1 MCGFVGCI
9 HGSDLNDH
17 DLDYEKKIKEMNK
30 LIVHRGPDDE
40 GFFFDDYISFG
51 FRRLSIID
59 VEKGHQPL
67 SYENERYW
75 IVFNGEVYNY
85 IELRDELIADGLT
98 FETDSDTEVIIA
110 TYAKYKEKTAER
122 LRGMFGFVIWDKVE
136 KSVYGARDHF
146 GIKPFHYAE
155 EDGNIYFAS
164 EKKSIYEILKK
175 KEINPVALQNYLTFQ
190 FVPDPETLTEN
201 IHRLPPG
208 HYFTKPLNGEMEI
221 TRYWEATFAPIQ
233 KSEDEFAKAIKDVLY
248 DSVEKHMRSD
258 VTVGSFLS
266 GGVDSSI
273 IVAIAREFNPK
284 IKTISVGFE
293 REGYSEI
300 DVAKETADRLNVE
313 NISEIITAQQ
323 FMDEFPRFVWH
334 MDDPLADPAAVPQ
347 FFLAEIARKHVKVAL
362 SGEGADEVFGGYT
375 IYNEP
380 NSLKRIDSLPSG
392 LKKGLNQLAK
402 IMPEG
407 MRGKSFIQR
416 GTTPM
421 EQRYVGNA
429 KIFEEAEKK
438 KLMVNYLAG
447 HPYQNVTKP
456 FYDRSKGYDPI
467 DRMQYIDIHTW
478 LNGDLLLNAD
488 RTTMAASLEL
498 RTPFLDKEVFKVARE
513 LPSDIRIANGTTK
526 YILRKAAES
535 FVPDNVLYRKK
546 LGFPV
551 PIRHWLKDEMN
562 SWVKGII
569 ADSQTDH
576 LINKSYVLGLLE
588 DHCAGKLDN
597 SRKIWTVITFMVWH
611 KLYVETGE
619 QFLVLPNSKAVIQ

>member
-40 GFFFDDYISFG
+40 GFFFDDHISFG

-438 KLMVNYLAG
+438 KLMVNYLSG

>member
-9 HGSDLNDH
+9 HGDNQNH
-17 DLDYEKKIKEMNK
+17 DLVDYEKTIREMNK

-40 GFFFDDYISFG
+40 GFFFDDHISFG

-75 IVFNGEVYNY
+75 IIFNGEVYNY
-85 IELRDELIADGLT
+85 IELRDELLKDGYT

-122 LRGMFGFVIWDKVE
+122 LRGMFGFVIWDKQE

-155 EDGNIYFAS
+155 EDGVIYFAS
-164 EKKSIYEILKK
+164 EKKSIYQILKK
-175 KEINPVALQNYLTFQ
+175 KELDEVSLQNYLTFQ
-190 FVPDPETLTEN
+190 FVPDPDTMTKG
-201 IHRLPPG
+201 IHRLAPG
-208 HYFTKPLNGEMEI
+208 HYFTKKLDRPMEI
-221 TRYWEATFAPIQ
+221 TRYWEATFAPVQ
-233 KSEDEFAKAIKDVLY
+233 KSEETFAKEIKDALY

-313 NISEIITAQQ
+313 NISSIITPQE

-347 FFLAEIARKHVKVAL
+347 FFLSEVARRHVKVAL
-362 SGEGADEVFGGYT
+362 SGEGADEMFGGYT

-380 NSLKRIDSLPSG
+380 NSLKTLTNLPNG
-392 LKKGLNQLAK
+392 LKKGLNHLAK
-402 IMPEG
+402 MMPEG
-407 MRGKSFIQR
+407 MRGKSFLER

-421 EQRYVGNA
+421 EERYVGNA
-429 KIFEEAEKK
+429 KIFEEAEKQ
-438 KLMVNYLAG
+438 KLLKNYLAG
-447 HPYQNVTKP
+447 HPYQDVTRP
-456 FYDRSKGYDPI
+456 FYDASKGYDPI
-467 DRMQYIDIHTW
+467 DRMQFIDIHTW

-488 RTTMAASLEL
+488 RTTMAHSLEL
-498 RTPFLDKEVFKVARE
+498 RTPFLDKEVFKVART

-562 SWVKGII
+562 EWAKGII
-569 ADSQTDH
+569 RESATDH
-576 LINKSYVLGLLE
+576 LINKQYVLQLLE
-588 DHCAGKLDN
+588 DHCAGKADN
-597 SRKIWTVITFMVWH
+597 SRKIWTVLTFMVWY
-611 KLYVETGE
+611 KVYIETNQ
-619 QFLVLPNSKAVIQ
+619 QFLMTPK

>member
-9 HGSDLNDH
+9 HGDNQNH
-17 DLDYEKKIKEMNK
+17 DLVDYEKTIREMNK

-40 GFFFDDYISFG
+40 GFFFDDHISFG

-75 IVFNGEVYNY
+75 IIFNGEVYNY
-85 IELRDELIADGLT
+85 IELRDELLKNGYT

-122 LRGMFGFVIWDKVE
+122 LRGMFGFVIWDKQE
-136 KSVYGARDHF
+136 KAVYGARDHF

-155 EDGNIYFAS
+155 EDGVIYFAS
-164 EKKSIYEILKK
+164 EKKSIYQILKK
-175 KEINPVALQNYLTFQ
+175 KELDEVSLQNYLTFQ
-190 FVPDPETLTEN
+190 FVPDPATMTKG
-201 IHRLPPG
+201 IHRLAPG
-208 HYFTKPLNGEMEI
+208 HYFTKKLDGPMEI
-221 TRYWEATFAPIQ
+221 TRYWEATFAPVQ
-233 KSEDEFAKAIKDVLY
+233 KSEETFAKEIKDALY

-313 NISEIITAQQ
+313 NISSIITPQE

-347 FFLAEIARKHVKVAL
+347 FFLSEVARRHVKVAL
-362 SGEGADEVFGGYT
+362 SGEGADEMFGGYT

-380 NSLKRIDSLPSG
+380 NSLKTLTNLPNG
-392 LKKGLNQLAK
+392 LKKGLNHLAK

-407 MRGKSFIQR
+407 MRGKSFLER

-421 EQRYVGNA
+421 EERYVGNA
-429 KIFEEAEKK
+429 KIFEEAEKQ
-438 KLMVNYLAG
+438 KLLKNYLAG
-447 HPYQNVTKP
+447 HPYQDVTRP
-456 FYDRSKGYDPI
+456 FYDASKGYDPI
-467 DRMQYIDIHTW
+467 DRMQFIDIHTW

-488 RTTMAASLEL
+488 RTTMAHSLEL
-498 RTPFLDKEVFKVARE
+498 RTPFLDKEVFKVART

-562 SWVKGII
+562 EWAKGII
-569 ADSQTDH
+569 RESATDH
-576 LINKSYVLGLLE
+576 LINKQYVLQLLE
-588 DHCAGKLDN
+588 DHCAGKADN
-597 SRKIWTVITFMVWH
+597 SRKIWTVLTFMVWY
-611 KLYVETGE
+611 KVYIETNQ
-619 QFLVLPNSKAVIQ
+619 QFLMTPK

>member
-40 GFFFDDYISFG
+40 GFFFDDHISFG

-233 KSEDEFAKAIKDVLY
+233 KSEDEFAKVIKDVLY

>member
-9 HGSDLNDH
+9 HGDNQNH
-17 DLDYEKKIKEMNK
+17 DLVDYEKTIREMNK

-40 GFFFDDYISFG
+40 GFFFDDHISFG

-75 IVFNGEVYNY
+75 IIFNGEVYNY
-85 IELRDELIADGLT
+85 IELRDELLKDGYT

-122 LRGMFGFVIWDKVE
+122 LRGMFGFVIWDKQE

-155 EDGNIYFAS
+155 EDGVIYFAS
-164 EKKSIYEILKK
+164 EKKSIYQILKK
-175 KEINPVALQNYLTFQ
+175 KELDEVSLQNYLTFQ
-190 FVPDPETLTEN
+190 FVPDPDTMTKG
-201 IHRLPPG
+201 IHRLAPG
-208 HYFTKPLNGEMEI
+208 HYFTKKIDGPMEI
-221 TRYWEATFAPIQ
+221 TRYWEATFAPVQ
-233 KSEDEFAKAIKDVLY
+233 KSEETFAKEIKDALY

-313 NISEIITAQQ
+313 NISSIITPQE

-347 FFLAEIARKHVKVAL
+347 FFLSEVARRHVKVAL
-362 SGEGADEVFGGYT
+362 SGEGADEMFGGYT

-380 NSLKRIDSLPSG
+380 NSLKTLTNLPNG
-392 LKKGLNQLAK
+392 LKKGLNHLAK

-407 MRGKSFIQR
+407 MRGKSFLER

-421 EQRYVGNA
+421 EERYVGNA
-429 KIFEEAEKK
+429 KIFEEAEKQ
-438 KLMVNYLAG
+438 KLLKNYLAG
-447 HPYQNVTKP
+447 HPYQDVTRP
-456 FYDRSKGYDPI
+456 FYDASKGYDPI
-467 DRMQYIDIHTW
+467 DRMQFIDIHTW

-488 RTTMAASLEL
+488 RTTMAHSLEL
-498 RTPFLDKEVFKVARE
+498 RTPFLDKEVFKVART

-562 SWVKGII
+562 EWAKGII
-569 ADSQTDH
+569 RESATDH
-576 LINKSYVLGLLE
+576 LINKQYVLQLLE
-588 DHCAGKLDN
+588 DHCAGKADN
-597 SRKIWTVITFMVWH
+597 SRKIWTVLTFMVWY
-611 KLYVETGE
+611 KVYIETNQ
-619 QFLVLPNSKAVIQ
+619 QFLMTPK

>member
-40 GFFFDDYISFG
+40 GFFFDDHISFG

-98 FETDSDTEVIIA
+98 FETDSDTEAIIA

>member
-9 HGSDLNDH
+9 HGDNQNH
-17 DLDYEKKIKEMNK
+17 DLVDYEKTIREMNK

-40 GFFFDDYISFG
+40 GFFFDDHISFG

-75 IVFNGEVYNY
+75 IIFNGEVYNY
-85 IELRDELIADGLT
+85 IELRDELLKDGYT

-122 LRGMFGFVIWDKVE
+122 LRGMFGFVIWDKQE

-155 EDGNIYFAS
+155 EDGVIYFAS
-164 EKKSIYEILKK
+164 EKKSIYQILKK
-175 KEINPVALQNYLTFQ
+175 KELDEVSLQNYLTFQ
-190 FVPDPETLTEN
+190 FVPDPDTMTKG
-201 IHRLPPG
+201 IHRLAPG
-208 HYFTKPLNGEMEI
+208 HYFTKKLDGPMEI
-221 TRYWEATFAPIQ
+221 TRYWEATFAPVQ
-233 KSEDEFAKAIKDVLY
+233 KSEETFAKEIKDALY

-313 NISEIITAQQ
+313 NISSIITPQE

-347 FFLAEIARKHVKVAL
+347 FFLSEVARRHVKVAL
-362 SGEGADEVFGGYT
+362 SGEGADEMFGGYT

-380 NSLKRIDSLPSG
+380 NSLKTLTNLPNG
-392 LKKGLNQLAK
+392 LKKGLNHLAK

-407 MRGKSFIQR
+407 MRGKSFLER

-421 EQRYVGNA
+421 EERYVGNA
-429 KIFEEAEKK
+429 KIFEEAEKQ
-438 KLMVNYLAG
+438 KLLKNYLAG
-447 HPYQNVTKP
+447 HPYQDVTRP
-456 FYDRSKGYDPI
+456 FYDASKGYDPI
-467 DRMQYIDIHTW
+467 DRMQFIDIHTW

-488 RTTMAASLEL
+488 RTTMAHSLEL
-498 RTPFLDKEVFKVARE
+498 RTPFLDKEVFKVART

-562 SWVKGII
+562 EWAKGII
-569 ADSQTDH
+569 RESATDH
-576 LINKSYVLGLLE
+576 LINKQYVLQLLE
-588 DHCAGKLDN
+588 DHCAGKADN
-597 SRKIWTVITFMVWH
+597 SRKIWTVLTFMVWY
-611 KLYVETGE
+611 KVYIETNQ
-619 QFLVLPNSKAVIQ
+619 QFLMTPK

>member
-9 HGSDLNDH
+9 HGDNQNH
-17 DLDYEKKIKEMNK
+17 DLVDYKKTIREMNK

-40 GFFFDDYISFG
+40 GFFFDDHISFG

-75 IVFNGEVYNY
+75 IIFNGEVYNY
-85 IELRDELIADGLT
+85 IELRDELLKDGYT

-122 LRGMFGFVIWDKVE
+122 LRGMFGFVIWDKQE

-155 EDGNIYFAS
+155 EDGVIYFAS
-164 EKKSIYEILKK
+164 EKKSIYQILKK
-175 KEINPVALQNYLTFQ
+175 KELDEVSLQNYLTFQ
-190 FVPDPETLTEN
+190 FVPDPDTMTKG
-201 IHRLPPG
+201 IHRLAPG
-208 HYFTKPLNGEMEI
+208 HYFTKKLDGPMEI
-221 TRYWEATFAPIQ
+221 TRYWEATFAPVQ
-233 KSEDEFAKAIKDVLY
+233 KSEETFAKEIKDALY

-313 NISEIITAQQ
+313 NISSIITPQE

-347 FFLAEIARKHVKVAL
+347 FFLSEVARRHVKVAL
-362 SGEGADEVFGGYT
+362 SGEGADEMFGGYT

-380 NSLKRIDSLPSG
+380 NSLKTLTNLPNG
-392 LKKGLNQLAK
+392 LKKGLNHLAK

-407 MRGKSFIQR
+407 MRGKSFLER

-421 EQRYVGNA
+421 EERYVGNA
-429 KIFEEAEKK
+429 KIFEEAEKQ
-438 KLMVNYLAG
+438 KLLKNYLAG
-447 HPYQNVTKP
+447 HPYQDVTRP
-456 FYDRSKGYDPI
+456 FYDASKGYDPI
-467 DRMQYIDIHTW
+467 DRMQFIDIHTW

-488 RTTMAASLEL
+488 RTTMAHSLEL
-498 RTPFLDKEVFKVARE
+498 RTPFLDKEVFKVART

-562 SWVKGII
+562 EWAKGII
-569 ADSQTDH
+569 RESATDH
-576 LINKSYVLGLLE
+576 LINKQYVLQLLE
-588 DHCAGKLDN
+588 DHCAGKADN
-597 SRKIWTVITFMVWH
+597 SRKIWTVLTFMVWY
-611 KLYVETGE
+611 KVYIETNQ
-619 QFLVLPNSKAVIQ
+619 QFLMTPK

>member
-9 HGSDLNDH
+9 HGDNKNH
-17 DLDYEKKIKEMNK
+17 DLVDYEKTIREMNK

-40 GFFFDDYISFG
+40 GFFFDDHISFG

-75 IVFNGEVYNY
+75 IIFNGEVYNY
-85 IELRDELIADGLT
+85 IELRDELLKDGYT

-122 LRGMFGFVIWDKVE
+122 LRGMFGFVIWDKQE
-136 KSVYGARDHF
+136 KAVYGARDHF

-155 EDGNIYFAS
+155 EDGVIYFAS
-164 EKKSIYEILKK
+164 EKKSIYQILKK
-175 KEINPVALQNYLTFQ
+175 KELDEVSLQNYLTFQ
-190 FVPDPETLTEN
+190 FVPDPATMTKG
-201 IHRLPPG
+201 IHRLAPG
-208 HYFTKPLNGEMEI
+208 HYFTKKLDGPMEI
-221 TRYWEATFAPIQ
+221 TRYWEATFAPVQ
-233 KSEDEFAKAIKDVLY
+233 KSEETFAKEIKDALY

-313 NISEIITAQQ
+313 NISSIITPQE

-347 FFLAEIARKHVKVAL
+347 FFLSEVARRHVKVAL
-362 SGEGADEVFGGYT
+362 SGEGADEMFGGYT

-380 NSLKRIDSLPSG
+380 NSLKTLTNLPNG
-392 LKKGLNQLAK
+392 LKKGLNHLAK

-407 MRGKSFIQR
+407 MRGKSFLER

-421 EQRYVGNA
+421 EERYVGNA
-429 KIFEEAEKK
+429 KIFEEAEKQ
-438 KLMVNYLAG
+438 KLLKNYLAG
-447 HPYQNVTKP
+447 HPYQDVTRP
-456 FYDRSKGYDPI
+456 FYDASKGYDPI
-467 DRMQYIDIHTW
+467 DRMQFIDIHTW

-488 RTTMAASLEL
+488 RTTMAHSLEL
-498 RTPFLDKEVFKVARE
+498 RTPFLDKEVFKVART

-562 SWVKGII
+562 EWAKGII
-569 ADSQTDH
+569 RESATDH
-576 LINKSYVLGLLE
+576 LINKQYVLQLLE
-588 DHCAGKLDN
+588 DHCAGKADN
-597 SRKIWTVITFMVWH
+597 SRKIWTVLTFMVWY
-611 KLYVETGE
+611 KVYIETNQ
-619 QFLVLPNSKAVIQ
+619 QFLMTPK

>member
-9 HGSDLNDH
+9 HGDNQNH
-17 DLDYEKKIKEMNK
+17 DLVDYEKTIREMNK

-40 GFFFDDYISFG
+40 GFFFDDHISFG

-75 IVFNGEVYNY
+75 IIFNGEVYNY
-85 IELRDELIADGLT
+85 IELRDELLKDGYT

-122 LRGMFGFVIWDKVE
+122 LRGMFGFVIWDKQE

-155 EDGNIYFAS
+155 EDGVIYFAS
-164 EKKSIYEILKK
+164 EKKSIYQILKK
-175 KEINPVALQNYLTFQ
+175 KELDEVSLQNYLTFQ
-190 FVPDPETLTEN
+190 FVPDPDTMTKG
-201 IHRLPPG
+201 IHRLAPG
-208 HYFTKPLNGEMEI
+208 HYFTKKLDGPMEI
-221 TRYWEATFAPIQ
+221 TRYWEATFAPVQ
-233 KSEDEFAKAIKDVLY
+233 KSEETFAKEVKDALY

-313 NISEIITAQQ
+313 NISSIITPQE

-347 FFLAEIARKHVKVAL
+347 FFLSEVARRHVKVAL
-362 SGEGADEVFGGYT
+362 SGEGADEMFGGYT

-380 NSLKRIDSLPSG
+380 NSLKTLTNLPNG
-392 LKKGLNQLAK
+392 LKKGLNHLAK
-402 IMPEG
+402 MMPEG
-407 MRGKSFIQR
+407 MRGKSFLER

-421 EQRYVGNA
+421 EERYVGNA
-429 KIFEEAEKK
+429 KIFEEAEKQ
-438 KLMVNYLAG
+438 KLLKNYLAG
-447 HPYQNVTKP
+447 HPYQDVTRP
-456 FYDRSKGYDPI
+456 FYDASKGYDPI
-467 DRMQYIDIHTW
+467 DRMQFIDIHTW

-488 RTTMAASLEL
+488 RTTMAHSLEL
-498 RTPFLDKEVFKVARE
+498 RTPFLDKEVFKVART

-562 SWVKGII
+562 EWAKGII
-569 ADSQTDH
+569 RESATDH
-576 LINKSYVLGLLE
+576 LINKQYVLQLLD
-588 DHCAGKLDN
+588 DHCAGKADN
-597 SRKIWTVITFMVWH
+597 SRKIWTVLTFMVWY
-611 KLYVETGE
+611 KVYIETNQ
-619 QFLVLPNSKAVIQ
+619 QFLMTPK

>member
-9 HGSDLNDH
+9 HGDNQNH
-17 DLDYEKKIKEMNK
+17 DLVDYEKTIREMNK

-40 GFFFDDYISFG
+40 GFFFDDHISFG

-75 IVFNGEVYNY
+75 IIFNGEVYNY
-85 IELRDELIADGLT
+85 IELRDELLKDGYT

-122 LRGMFGFVIWDKVE
+122 LRGMFGFVIWDKQE

-155 EDGNIYFAS
+155 EEGVIYFAS
-164 EKKSIYEILKK
+164 EKKSIYQILKK
-175 KEINPVALQNYLTFQ
+175 KELDEVSLQNYLTFQ
-190 FVPDPETLTEN
+190 FVPDPDTMTKG
-201 IHRLPPG
+201 IHRLAPG
-208 HYFTKPLNGEMEI
+208 HYFTKKLDGPMEI
-221 TRYWEATFAPIQ
+221 TRYWEATFAPVQ
-233 KSEDEFAKAIKDVLY
+233 KSEETFAKEIKDALY

-313 NISEIITAQQ
+313 NISSIITPQE

-347 FFLAEIARKHVKVAL
+347 FFLSEVARRHVKVAL
-362 SGEGADEVFGGYT
+362 SGEGADEMFGGYT

-380 NSLKRIDSLPSG
+380 NSLKTLTNLPNG
-392 LKKGLNQLAK
+392 LKKGLNHLAK
-402 IMPEG
+402 MMPEG
-407 MRGKSFIQR
+407 MRGKSFLER

-421 EQRYVGNA
+421 EERYVGNA
-429 KIFEEAEKK
+429 KIFEEAEKQ
-438 KLMVNYLAG
+438 KLLKNYLAG
-447 HPYQNVTKP
+447 HPYQDVTRP
-456 FYDRSKGYDPI
+456 FYDASKGYDPI
-467 DRMQYIDIHTW
+467 DRMQFIDIHTW

-488 RTTMAASLEL
+488 RTTMAHSLEL
-498 RTPFLDKEVFKVARE
+498 RTPFLDKEVFKVART

-562 SWVKGII
+562 EWAKGII
-569 ADSQTDH
+569 RESATDH
-576 LINKSYVLGLLE
+576 LINKQYVLQLLE
-588 DHCAGKLDN
+588 DHCAGKADN
-597 SRKIWTVITFMVWH
+597 SRKIWTVLTFMVWY
-611 KLYVETGE
+611 KVYIETNQ
-619 QFLVLPNSKAVIQ
+619 QFLMTPK

>member
-9 HGSDLNDH
+9 HGDNQNH
-17 DLDYEKKIKEMNK
+17 DLVDYEKTIREMNK

-40 GFFFDDYISFG
+40 GFFFDDHISFG

-75 IVFNGEVYNY
+75 IIFNGEVYNY
-85 IELRDELIADGLT
+85 IELRDELLKDGYT

-122 LRGMFGFVIWDKVE
+122 LRGMFGFVIWDKQE
-136 KSVYGARDHF
+136 KAVYGARDHF

-155 EDGNIYFAS
+155 EDGVIYFAS
-164 EKKSIYEILKK
+164 EKKSIYQILKK
-175 KEINPVALQNYLTFQ
+175 KELDEVSLQNYLTFQ
-190 FVPDPETLTEN
+190 FVPDPDTMTKG
-201 IHRLPPG
+201 IHRLAPG
-208 HYFTKPLNGEMEI
+208 HYFTKKLDGPMEI
-221 TRYWEATFAPIQ
+221 TRYWEATFAPVQ
-233 KSEDEFAKAIKDVLY
+233 KSEETFAKEIKDALY

-313 NISEIITAQQ
+313 NISSIITPQE

-347 FFLAEIARKHVKVAL
+347 FFLSEVARRHVKVAL
-362 SGEGADEVFGGYT
+362 SGEGADEMFGGYT

-380 NSLKRIDSLPSG
+380 NSLKTLTNLPNG
-392 LKKGLNQLAK
+392 LKKGLNHLAK

-407 MRGKSFIQR
+407 MRGKSFLER

-421 EQRYVGNA
+421 EERYVGNA
-429 KIFEEAEKK
+429 KIFEEAEKQ
-438 KLMVNYLAG
+438 KLLKNYLAG
-447 HPYQNVTKP
+447 HPYQDVTRP
-456 FYDRSKGYDPI
+456 FYDASKGYDPI
-467 DRMQYIDIHTW
+467 DRMQFIDIHTW

-488 RTTMAASLEL
+488 RTTMAHSLEL
-498 RTPFLDKEVFKVARE
+498 RTPFLDKEVFKVART

-562 SWVKGII
+562 EWAKGII
-569 ADSQTDH
+569 RESATDH
-576 LINKSYVLGLLE
+576 LINKQYVLQLLE
-588 DHCAGKLDN
+588 DHCAGKADN
-597 SRKIWTVITFMVWH
+597 SRKIWTVLTFMVWY
-611 KLYVETGE
+611 KVYIETNQ
-619 QFLVLPNSKAVIQ
+619 QFLMTPK

>member
-9 HGSDLNDH
+9 HGDNQNH
-17 DLDYEKKIKEMNK
+17 DLVDYKKTIREMNK

-40 GFFFDDYISFG
+40 GFFFDDHISFG

-75 IVFNGEVYNY
+75 IIFNGEVYNY
-85 IELRDELIADGLT
+85 IELRDELLKDGYT

-122 LRGMFGFVIWDKVE
+122 LRGMFGFVIWDKRE
-136 KSVYGARDHF
+136 KAVYGARDHF

-155 EDGNIYFAS
+155 EDGVIYFAS
-164 EKKSIYEILKK
+164 EKKSIYQILKK
-175 KEINPVALQNYLTFQ
+175 KELDEVSLQNYLTFQ
-190 FVPDPETLTEN
+190 FVPDPATMTKG
-201 IHRLPPG
+201 IHRLAPG
-208 HYFTKPLNGEMEI
+208 HYFTKKIDGPMEI
-221 TRYWEATFAPIQ
+221 TRYWEATFAPVQ
-233 KSEDEFAKAIKDVLY
+233 KSEETFAKEIKDALY

-313 NISEIITAQQ
+313 NISSIITPQE

-347 FFLAEIARKHVKVAL
+347 FFLSEVARRHVKVAL
-362 SGEGADEVFGGYT
+362 SGEGADEMFGGYT

-380 NSLKRIDSLPSG
+380 NSLKTLTNLPNG
-392 LKKGLNQLAK
+392 LKKGLNHLAK

-407 MRGKSFIQR
+407 MRGKSFLER

-421 EQRYVGNA
+421 EERYVGNA
-429 KIFEEAEKK
+429 KIFEEAEKQ
-438 KLMVNYLAG
+438 KLLKNYLAG
-447 HPYQNVTKP
+447 HPYQDVTRP
-456 FYDRSKGYDPI
+456 FYDASKGYDPI
-467 DRMQYIDIHTW
+467 DRMQFIDIHTW

-488 RTTMAASLEL
+488 RTTMAHSLEL
-498 RTPFLDKEVFKVARE
+498 RTPFLDKEVFKVART

-562 SWVKGII
+562 EWAKGII
-569 ADSQTDH
+569 RESATDH
-576 LINKSYVLGLLE
+576 LINKQYVLQLLE
-588 DHCAGKLDN
+588 DHCAGKADN
-597 SRKIWTVITFMVWH
+597 SRKIWTVLTFMVWY
-611 KLYVETGE
+611 KVYIETNQ
-619 QFLVLPNSKAVIQ
+619 QFLMTPK

>member
-9 HGSDLNDH
+9 HGDNQNH
-17 DLDYEKKIKEMNK
+17 DLVDYEKTIREMNK

-40 GFFFDDYISFG
+40 GFFFDDHISFG

-75 IVFNGEVYNY
+75 IIFNGEVYNY
-85 IELRDELIADGLT
+85 IELRDELLKDGYT

-122 LRGMFGFVIWDKVE
+122 LRGMFGFVIWDKQE
-136 KSVYGARDHF
+136 KAVYGARDHF

-155 EDGNIYFAS
+155 EDGVIYFAS
-164 EKKSIYEILKK
+164 EKKSIYQILKK
-175 KEINPVALQNYLTFQ
+175 KELDEVSLQNYLTFQ
-190 FVPDPETLTEN
+190 FVPDPATMTKG
-201 IHRLPPG
+201 IHRLAPG
-208 HYFTKPLNGEMEI
+208 HYFTKKLDGPMEI
-221 TRYWEATFAPIQ
+221 TRYWEATFAPVQ
-233 KSEDEFAKAIKDVLY
+233 KSEETFAKEIKDALY

-313 NISEIITAQQ
+313 NISSIITPQE

-347 FFLAEIARKHVKVAL
+347 FFLSEVARRHVKVAL
-362 SGEGADEVFGGYT
+362 SGEGADEMFGGYT

-380 NSLKRIDSLPSG
+380 NSLKTLTNLPNG
-392 LKKGLNQLAK
+392 LKKGLNHLAK

-407 MRGKSFIQR
+407 MRGKSFLER

-421 EQRYVGNA
+421 EERYVGNA
-429 KIFEEAEKK
+429 KIFEEAEKQ
-438 KLMVNYLAG
+438 KLLKNYLAG
-447 HPYQNVTKP
+447 HPYQDVTRP
-456 FYDRSKGYDPI
+456 FYDASKGYDPI
-467 DRMQYIDIHTW
+467 DRMQFIDIHTW

-488 RTTMAASLEL
+488 RTTMAHSLEL
-498 RTPFLDKEVFKVARE
+498 RTPFLDKEVFKVART

-562 SWVKGII
+562 EWAKGII
-569 ADSQTDH
+569 RESATDH
-576 LINKSYVLGLLE
+576 LINKQYVLQLLE
-588 DHCAGKLDN
+588 DHCAGKADN
-597 SRKIWTVITFMVWH
+597 SRKIWTVLTFMVWY
-611 KLYVETGE
+611 KVYIETNQ
-619 QFLVLPNSKAVIQ
+619 QFLMTPK

>member
-9 HGSDLNDH
+9 HGDNQNH
-17 DLDYEKKIKEMNK
+17 DLVDYEKTIREMNK

-40 GFFFDDYISFG
+40 GFFFDDHISFG

-75 IVFNGEVYNY
+75 IIFNGEVYNY
-85 IELRDELIADGLT
+85 IELRDELLKDGYT

-122 LRGMFGFVIWDKVE
+122 LRGMFGFVIWDKQE

-155 EDGNIYFAS
+155 EDGVIYFAS
-164 EKKSIYEILKK
+164 EKKSIYQILKK
-175 KEINPVALQNYLTFQ
+175 KELDEVSLQNYLTFQ
-190 FVPDPETLTEN
+190 FVPDPDTMTKG
-201 IHRLPPG
+201 IHRLAPG
-208 HYFTKPLNGEMEI
+208 HYFTKKLDGPMEI
-221 TRYWEATFAPIQ
+221 TRYWEATFAPVQ
-233 KSEDEFAKAIKDVLY
+233 KSEETFAKEIKDALY

-313 NISEIITAQQ
+313 NISSIITPQE

-347 FFLAEIARKHVKVAL
+347 FFLSEVARRHVKVAL
-362 SGEGADEVFGGYT
+362 SGEGADEMFGGYT

-380 NSLKRIDSLPSG
+380 NSLKTLTNLPNG
-392 LKKGLNQLAK
+392 LKKGLNHLAK

-407 MRGKSFIQR
+407 MRGKSFLER

-421 EQRYVGNA
+421 EERYVGNA
-429 KIFEEAEKK
+429 KIFEEAEKQ
-438 KLMVNYLAG
+438 KLLKNYLTG
-447 HPYQNVTKP
+447 HPYQDVTRP
-456 FYDRSKGYDPI
+456 FYDASKGYDPI
-467 DRMQYIDIHTW
+467 DRMQFIDIHTW

-488 RTTMAASLEL
+488 RTTMAHSLEL
-498 RTPFLDKEVFKVARE
+498 RTPFLDKEVFKVART

-562 SWVKGII
+562 EWAKGII
-569 ADSQTDH
+569 RESATDH
-576 LINKSYVLGLLE
+576 LINKQYVLQLLE
-588 DHCAGKLDN
+588 DHCAGKADN
-597 SRKIWTVITFMVWH
+597 SRKIWTVLTFMVWY
-611 KLYVETGE
+611 KVYIETNQ
-619 QFLVLPNSKAVIQ
+619 QFLMTPK

>member
-40 GFFFDDYISFG
+40 GFFFDDHISFG

-67 SYENERYW
+67 SYENESYW

>member
-9 HGSDLNDH
+9 HGDNQNH
-17 DLDYEKKIKEMNK
+17 DLVDYEKTIREMNK

-40 GFFFDDYISFG
+40 GFFFDDHISFG

-75 IVFNGEVYNY
+75 IIFNGEVYNY
-85 IELRDELIADGLT
+85 IELRDELLKDGYT

-122 LRGMFGFVIWDKVE
+122 LRGMFGFVIWDKQE

-155 EDGNIYFAS
+155 EDGVIYFAS
-164 EKKSIYEILKK
+164 EKKSIYQILKK
-175 KEINPVALQNYLTFQ
+175 KELDEVSLQNYLTFQ
-190 FVPDPETLTEN
+190 FVPDPDTMTKG
-201 IHRLPPG
+201 IHRLAPG
-208 HYFTKPLNGEMEI
+208 HYFTKKLDGPMEI
-221 TRYWEATFAPIQ
+221 TRYWEATFAPVQ
-233 KSEDEFAKAIKDVLY
+233 KSEETFAKEIKDALY

-313 NISEIITAQQ
+313 NISSIITPQE

-347 FFLAEIARKHVKVAL
+347 FFLSEVARRYVKVAL
-362 SGEGADEVFGGYT
+362 SGEGADEMFGGYT

-380 NSLKRIDSLPSG
+380 NSLKTLTNLPNG
-392 LKKGLNQLAK
+392 LKKGLNHLAK
-402 IMPEG
+402 MMPEG
-407 MRGKSFIQR
+407 MRGKSFLER

-421 EQRYVGNA
+421 EERYVGNA
-429 KIFEEAEKK
+429 KIFEEAEKQ
-438 KLMVNYLAG
+438 KLLKNYLAG
-447 HPYQNVTKP
+447 HPYQDVTRP
-456 FYDRSKGYDPI
+456 FYDASKGYDPI
-467 DRMQYIDIHTW
+467 DRMQFIDIHTW

-488 RTTMAASLEL
+488 RTTMAHSLEL
-498 RTPFLDKEVFKVARE
+498 RTPFLDKEVFKVART

-562 SWVKGII
+562 EWAKGII
-569 ADSQTDH
+569 RESATDH
-576 LINKSYVLGLLE
+576 LINKQYVLQLLD
-588 DHCAGKLDN
+588 DHCAGKADN
-597 SRKIWTVITFMVWH
+597 SRKIWTVLTFMVWY
-611 KLYVETGE
+611 KVYIETNQ
-619 QFLVLPNSKAVIQ
+619 QFLMTPK

>member
-9 HGSDLNDH
+9 HGDNQNH
-17 DLDYEKKIKEMNK
+17 DLVDYEKTIREMNK

-40 GFFFDDYISFG
+40 GFFFDDHISFG

-75 IVFNGEVYNY
+75 IIFNGEVYNY
-85 IELRDELIADGLT
+85 IELRDELLKDGYT

-122 LRGMFGFVIWDKVE
+122 LRGMFGFVIWDKQE

-155 EDGNIYFAS
+155 EDGIIYFAS
-164 EKKSIYEILKK
+164 EKKSIYQILKK
-175 KEINPVALQNYLTFQ
+175 KELDEVSLQNYLTFQ
-190 FVPDPETLTEN
+190 FVPDPDTMIKG
-201 IHRLPPG
+201 IHRLAPG
-208 HYFTKPLNGEMEI
+208 HYFTKKLDGPMEI
-221 TRYWEATFAPIQ
+221 TRYWEATFAPVQ
-233 KSEDEFAKAIKDVLY
+233 KSEETFAKEIKDALY

-313 NISEIITAQQ
+313 NISSIITPQE

-347 FFLAEIARKHVKVAL
+347 FFLSEVARRHVKVAL
-362 SGEGADEVFGGYT
+362 SGEGADEMFGGYT

-380 NSLKRIDSLPSG
+380 NSLKTLTNLPNG
-392 LKKGLNQLAK
+392 LKKGLNHLAK
-402 IMPEG
+402 MMPEG
-407 MRGKSFIQR
+407 MRGKSFLER

-421 EQRYVGNA
+421 EERYVGNA
-429 KIFEEAEKK
+429 KIFEEAEKQ
-438 KLMVNYLAG
+438 KLLKNYLAG
-447 HPYQNVTKP
+447 HPYQDVTRP
-456 FYDRSKGYDPI
+456 FYDASKGYDPI
-467 DRMQYIDIHTW
+467 DRMQFIDIHTW

-488 RTTMAASLEL
+488 RTTMAHSLEL
-498 RTPFLDKEVFKVARE
+498 RTPFLDKEVFKVART

-562 SWVKGII
+562 EWAKGII
-569 ADSQTDH
+569 RESATDH
-576 LINKSYVLGLLE
+576 LINKQYVLQLLD
-588 DHCAGKLDN
+588 DHCAGKADN
-597 SRKIWTVITFMVWH
+597 SRKIWTVLTFMVWY
-611 KLYVETGE
+611 KVYIETNQ
-619 QFLVLPNSKAVIQ
+619 QFLMTPK

>member
-9 HGSDLNDH
+9 HGDNQNH
-17 DLDYEKKIKEMNK
+17 DLVDYEKTIREMNK

-40 GFFFDDYISFG
+40 GFFFDDHISFG

-75 IVFNGEVYNY
+75 IIFNGEVYNY
-85 IELRDELIADGLT
+85 IELRDELLKDGYT

-122 LRGMFGFVIWDKVE
+122 LRGMFGFVIWDKQE

-155 EDGNIYFAS
+155 EDGVIYFAS
-164 EKKSIYEILKK
+164 EKKSIYQILKK
-175 KEINPVALQNYLTFQ
+175 KELDEVSLQNYLTFQ
-190 FVPDPETLTEN
+190 FVPDPDTMTKG
-201 IHRLPPG
+201 IHRLAPG
-208 HYFTKPLNGEMEI
+208 HYFTKKLDGPMEI
-221 TRYWEATFAPIQ
+221 TRYWEATFAPVQ
-233 KSEDEFAKAIKDVLY
+233 KSEETFAKEIKDALY

-313 NISEIITAQQ
+313 NISSIITPQE

-347 FFLAEIARKHVKVAL
+347 FFLSEVARRHVKVAL
-362 SGEGADEVFGGYT
+362 SGEGADEMFGGYT

-380 NSLKRIDSLPSG
+380 NSLKTLTNLPNG
-392 LKKGLNQLAK
+392 LKKGLNHLAK

-407 MRGKSFIQR
+407 MRGKSFLER

-421 EQRYVGNA
+421 EERYVGNA
-429 KIFEEAEKK
+429 KIFEEAEKQ
-438 KLMVNYLAG
+438 KLLKNYLAG
-447 HPYQNVTKP
+447 HPYQDVTRP
-456 FYDRSKGYDPI
+456 FYDASKGYDPI
-467 DRMQYIDIHTW
+467 DRMQFIDIHTW

-488 RTTMAASLEL
+488 RTTMAHSLEL
-498 RTPFLDKEVFKVARE
+498 RTPFLDKEVFKVART

-562 SWVKGII
+562 EWAKGII
-569 ADSQTDH
+569 RESATDH
-576 LINKSYVLGLLE
+576 LINKQYVLQLLD
-588 DHCAGKLDN
+588 DHCAGKADN
-597 SRKIWTVITFMVWH
+597 SRKIWTVLTFMVWY
-611 KLYVETGE
+611 KVYIETNQ
-619 QFLVLPNSKAVIQ
+619 QFLMTPK

>member
-40 GFFFDDYISFG
+40 GFFFDDHISFG

-273 IVAIAREFNPK
+273 IVAIAREFNPN

>member
-1 MCGFVGCI
+1 MCGFVGRI
-9 HGSDLNDH
+9 HGDNKNH
-17 DLDYEKKIKEMNK
+17 DLVDYEKTIREMNK

-40 GFFFDDYISFG
+40 GFFFDDHISFG

-75 IVFNGEVYNY
+75 IIFNGEVYNY
-85 IELRDELIADGLT
+85 IELRDELLKDGYT

-122 LRGMFGFVIWDKVE
+122 LRGMFGFVIWDKQE
-136 KSVYGARDHF
+136 KAVYGARDHF

-155 EDGNIYFAS
+155 EDGVIYFAS
-164 EKKSIYEILKK
+164 EKKSIYQILKK
-175 KEINPVALQNYLTFQ
+175 KELDEVSLQNYLTFQ
-190 FVPDPETLTEN
+190 FVPDPDTMTKG
-201 IHRLPPG
+201 IHRLAPG
-208 HYFTKPLNGEMEI
+208 HYFTKKIDGPMEI
-221 TRYWEATFAPIQ
+221 TRYWEATFAPVQ
-233 KSEDEFAKAIKDVLY
+233 KSEETFAKEIKDALY

-313 NISEIITAQQ
+313 NISSIITPQE

-347 FFLAEIARKHVKVAL
+347 FFLSEVARRHVKVAL
-362 SGEGADEVFGGYT
+362 SGEGADEMFGGYT

-380 NSLKRIDSLPSG
+380 NSLKTLTNLPNG
-392 LKKGLNQLAK
+392 LKKGLNHLAK
-402 IMPEG
+402 MMPEG
-407 MRGKSFIQR
+407 MRGKSFLER

-421 EQRYVGNA
+421 EERYVGNA
-429 KIFEEAEKK
+429 KIFEEAEKQ
-438 KLMVNYLAG
+438 KLLKNYLAG
-447 HPYQNVTKP
+447 HPYQDVTRP
-456 FYDRSKGYDPI
+456 FYDASKGYDPI
-467 DRMQYIDIHTW
+467 DRMQFIDIHTW

-488 RTTMAASLEL
+488 RTTMAHSLEL
-498 RTPFLDKEVFKVARE
+498 RTPFLDKEVFKVART

-562 SWVKGII
+562 EWAKGII
-569 ADSQTDH
+569 RESATDH
-576 LINKSYVLGLLE
+576 LINKQYVLQLLD
-588 DHCAGKLDN
+588 DHCAGKADN
-597 SRKIWTVITFMVWH
+597 SRKIWTVLTFMVWY
-611 KLYVETGE
+611 KVYIETNQ
-619 QFLVLPNSKAVIQ
+619 QFLMTPK

>member
-40 GFFFDDYISFG
+40 GFFFDDHISFG

-392 LKKGLNQLAK
+392 LKK
-402 IMPEG
+402 
-407 MRGKSFIQR
+407 RVKSI
-416 GTTPM
+416 
-421 EQRYVGNA
+421 
-429 KIFEEAEKK
+429 
-438 KLMVNYLAG
+438 
-447 HPYQNVTKP
+447 
-456 FYDRSKGYDPI
+456 S
-467 DRMQYIDIHTW
+467 
-478 LNGDLLLNAD
+478 
-488 RTTMAASLEL
+488 
-498 RTPFLDKEVFKVARE
+498 
-513 LPSDIRIANGTTK
+513 
-526 YILRKAAES
+526 
-535 FVPDNVLYRKK
+535 
-546 LGFPV
+546 
-551 PIRHWLKDEMN
+551 
-562 SWVKGII
+562 
-569 ADSQTDH
+569 
-576 LINKSYVLGLLE
+576 
-588 DHCAGKLDN
+588 
-597 SRKIWTVITFMVWH
+597 
-611 KLYVETGE
+611 
-619 QFLVLPNSKAVIQ
+619 

>member
-9 HGSDLNDH
+9 HGDNQNH
-17 DLDYEKKIKEMNK
+17 DLVDYEKTIREMNK

-40 GFFFDDYISFG
+40 GFFFDDHISFG

-75 IVFNGEVYNY
+75 IIFNGEVYNY
-85 IELRDELIADGLT
+85 IELRDELLKDGYT

-122 LRGMFGFVIWDKVE
+122 LRGMFGFVIWDKQE
-136 KSVYGARDHF
+136 KSIYGARDHF

-155 EDGNIYFAS
+155 EDGVIYFAS
-164 EKKSIYEILKK
+164 EKKSIYQILKK
-175 KEINPVALQNYLTFQ
+175 KELDEVSLQNYLTFQ
-190 FVPDPETLTEN
+190 FVPDPDTMTKG
-201 IHRLPPG
+201 IHRLAPG
-208 HYFTKPLNGEMEI
+208 HYFTKKLDGPMEI
-221 TRYWEATFAPIQ
+221 TRYWEATFAPVQ
-233 KSEDEFAKAIKDVLY
+233 KSEETFAKEIKDALY

-313 NISEIITAQQ
+313 NISSIITPQE

-347 FFLAEIARKHVKVAL
+347 FFLSEVARRHVKVAL
-362 SGEGADEVFGGYT
+362 SGEGADEMFGGYT

-380 NSLKRIDSLPSG
+380 NSLKTLTNLPNG
-392 LKKGLNQLAK
+392 LKKGLNHLAK
-402 IMPEG
+402 MMPEG
-407 MRGKSFIQR
+407 MRGKSFLER

-421 EQRYVGNA
+421 EERYVGNA
-429 KIFEEAEKK
+429 KIFEEAEKQ
-438 KLMVNYLAG
+438 KLLKNYLAG
-447 HPYQNVTKP
+447 HPYQDVTRP
-456 FYDRSKGYDPI
+456 FYDASKGYDPI
-467 DRMQYIDIHTW
+467 DRMQFIDIHTW

-488 RTTMAASLEL
+488 RTTMAHSLEL
-498 RTPFLDKEVFKVARE
+498 RTPFLDKEVFKVART

-562 SWVKGII
+562 EWAKGII
-569 ADSQTDH
+569 RESATDH
-576 LINKSYVLGLLE
+576 LINKQYVLQLLD
-588 DHCAGKLDN
+588 DHCAGKADN
-597 SRKIWTVITFMVWH
+597 SRKIWTVLTFMVWY
-611 KLYVETGE
+611 KVYIETNQ
-619 QFLVLPNSKAVIQ
+619 QFLMTPK

>member
-40 GFFFDDYISFG
+40 GFFFDDHISFG

-588 DHCAGKLDN
+588 DHCAGKFDN